1 MNGLNSNSSN
11 KNSTPY
17 EGKTL
22 EHFFVTSDHGI
33 GNWDSVKFEDFA
45 DTVLGMR
52 APQVWYIK

>member
-1 MNGLNSNSSN
+1 MNNNGINNNN

-33 GNWDSVKFEDFA
+33 GNWDSVRFEDFA
-45 DTVLGMR
+45 DTILGMR
-52 APQVWYIK
+52 AP